1 MEKRIVTKAAIDFAD
16 TGHVSGI
23 AWVFGQPASTGDVIE
38 PGALT
43 FAKSV
48 PMVEEHD
55 DSRVVGIWSDFSED
69 SEKLTVKGS
78 LFTDAIRPARTARE
92 RAKAKKVTGLS
103 LRFMS
108 DSYEPNSHGGTTFH
122 KATVTEISLCRN
134 PVHPAA
140 RITAVKSKDASMDD
154 ENQPDIAALETQV
167 NDLTEKLK
175 AFDGIDKIEERIEKK
190 IGDRLTKIEAKAN
203 RPGDEKTATDD
214 EAAKEVKKAF
224 GTYLRFGN
232 AAPAESL
239 KALTVSSDPGAG
251 YLAPAEFST
260 EMIREITEVSPI
272 RRLASVR
279 TTTAPSVSYPR
290 RTGITNAK
298 WKGETQTQ
306 EASEP
311 AFGQLEIPTRE
322 LNTYTDISNQL
333 LADSGGQ
340 AEAEVRMA
348 LAEDFAAKEG
358 AAFIKGDGVLS
369 PEGLMV
375 ASGVGYTFTGNAST
389 LGTSPADKLI
399 DMFYSLKSAYRGN
412 ATWLMNSKT
421 AGEIRKL
428 KDGTTGV
435 FLWQP
440 AFAAGEPPT
449 ILGRPV
455 VIDEEIADIG
465 SGAEPI
471 VLGDF
476 NAAYRIVDRVEMTV
490 LVNPYLLA
498 TDGITRIHA
507 TRRTGGKLIQPAAL
521 RKLRCATS

>member
-16 TGHVSGI
+16 TGDVSGI
-23 AWVFGQPASTGDVIE
+23 AWVFGQPDSTGDIIV

-55 DSRVVGIWSDFSED
+55 DNRVVGIWSEFSED
-69 SEKLTVKGS
+69 SEKLSVKGS
-78 LFTDAIRPARTARE
+78 LFTDAIGPARTARQ

-122 KATVTEISLCRN
+122 KATVTEISLCRR

-140 RITAVKSKDASMDD
+140 RITAVKSKDSHMDD
-154 ENQPDIAALETQV
+154 ENNEPDIAALETQV
-167 NDLTEKLK
+167 ADLTEKLK
-175 AFDGIDKIEERIEKK
+175 AFDGLDGLEERIEKK
-190 IGDRLTKIEAKAN
+190 IGDRIAKIEAKAN
-203 RPGDEKTATDD
+203 RPAGDEARKDQEMT
-214 EAAKEVKKAF
+214 EVRKSFA
-224 GTYLRFGN
+224 TYLRYGN
-232 AAPAESL
+232 AAPAEHL
-239 KALTVSSDPGAG
+239 KALTVSNDPGAG

-279 TTTAPSVSYPR
+279 TTTAPSVQYPR
-290 RTGITNAK
+290 RTAITNAK
-298 WKGETQTQ
+298 WKGEQQTS
-306 EASEP
+306 ESSEP
-311 AFGQLEIPTRE
+311 GFGQLEVVVRE
-322 LNTYTDISNQL
+322 LNTYTDISNAL
-333 LADSGGQ
+333 LSDSGGQ

-358 AAFIKGDGVLS
+358 AAFVNGDGILS

-375 ASGVGYTFTGNAST
+375 AAGVGYTYTGNSST
-389 LGTSPADKLI
+389 LGTTPADKLI
-399 DMFYSLKSAYRGN
+399 DLFYSLQSAYRANG
-412 ATWLMNSKT
+412 TWLMNSKT
-421 AGEIRKL
+421 AGEVRKL

-455 VIDEEIADIG
+455 VIDEEMADIG
-465 SGAEPI
+465 SAAEPI
-471 VLGDF
+471 VFGDI
-476 NAAYRIVDRVEMTV
+476 NAAYRIVDRVEMSV
-490 LVNPYLLA
+490 LVDPYSRA
-498 TDGITRIHA
+498 TDGITRVLA
-507 TRRTGGKLIQPAAL
+507 TRRTGGRVIVPAAL